1 MKNFFKIVF
10 ATFFSLVLFC
20 VFVALLAVGL
30 VAGLIKLGAK
40 QEPKIEKGSYLVVD
54 MSINIADTPPPSE
67 NSQALGRLLGGGDDH
82 TVSLR
87 GVLRAIDSAAKDPL
101 IAGIFLHGSF
111 EPSGYGSGYAALKEV
126 REALANFQATSHK
139 PIVAYL
145 VGPSM
150 RDYYLTSVADTI
162 YLNPFGEMQLQ
173 GLATEPT
180 FYGDAFKKYG
190 VEVQVTRVGKYKSF
204 VEPYIR
210 NNMSPES
217 REQTQTLLDD
227 LWTEIKSGVAQ
238 GRKLTPEQ
246 VQALTDKEGIVNA
259 TDAKAGGLVN
269 ELAYLPDVIAKLR
282 KTTGDTT
289 TPDNHDTFK
298 QVDLST
304 YIRQNVSTPA
314 AADSKLAAMMD
325 STPRVAVVYAE
336 GDIVDGNTEAS
347 GYIGGDRF
355 ARELRRLR
363 EDGSVRAILLR
374 VNSPGGSALASEV
387 IQRELSLTRQAGK
400 PVVVSMGT
408 VAASGGYWITTAADR
423 VFAEPNTIT
432 GSIGVFGLLPSV
444 QGLANSYGVTF
455 DTVKTGKYADLFT
468 ISRPKTPDELNVV
481 QGFVD
486 HIYGEFLD
494 RVATARKL
502 PREQVQEIAQGRV
515 WSGEQAI
522 KLGLVDEIGG
532 MEKALA
538 FTKTKA
544 GLPNNAKIV
553 EYPAPKELAEEV
565 SEWLSGERRPVAS
578 IGALLPGGGTHAG
591 PLARGVKEVQEQID
605 ALGKLN
611 DPTGTYARL
620 PFELQM
626 K

>member
-20 VFVALLAVGL
+20 VLVALLAVGL

-87 GVLRAIDSAAKDPL
+87 GVLRAIDTAAKDPL

-111 EPSGYGSGYAALKEV
+111 EPSGYGSGYAALKEM

-180 FYGDAFKKYG
+180 FFGDAFKKYG
-190 VEVQVTRVGKYKSF
+190 IEVQVTRVGKYKSF

-227 LWTEIKSGVAQ
+227 LWTEIKGGVAQ
-238 GRKLTPEQ
+238 GRKLTPDQ
-246 VQALTDKEGIVNA
+246 VQAHHGQGRPRQRRRRQ
-259 TDAKAGGLVN
+259 GGRPGQRTR
-269 ELAYLPDVIAKLR
+269 LPARRDR
-282 KTTGDTT
+282 KTAQDRGQRPARPTIEIPSSRLTWPPTSGRTSA
-289 TPDNHDTFK
+289 TPT
-298 QVDLST
+298 
-304 YIRQNVSTPA
+304 
-314 AADSKLAAMMD
+314 AADSKLAALMD
-325 STPRVAVVYAE
+325 NTPKIAIVYAE
-336 GDIVDGNTEAS
+336 GDIVDGDAEAT

-363 EDGSVRAILLR
+363 ED
-374 VNSPGGSALASEV
+374 P
-387 IQRELSLTRQAGK
+387 
-400 PVVVSMGT
+400 
-408 VAASGGYWITTAADR
+408 AA
-423 VFAEPNTIT
+423 
-432 GSIGVFGLLPSV
+432 
-444 QGLANSYGVTF
+444 
-455 DTVKTGKYADLFT
+455 
-468 ISRPKTPDELNVV
+468 
-481 QGFVD
+481 
-486 HIYGEFLD
+486 
-494 RVATARKL
+494 
-502 PREQVQEIAQGRV
+502 
-515 WSGEQAI
+515 
-522 KLGLVDEIGG
+522 
-532 MEKALA
+532 
-538 FTKTKA
+538 
-544 GLPNNAKIV
+544 
-553 EYPAPKELAEEV
+553 
-565 SEWLSGERRPVAS
+565 
-578 IGALLPGGGTHAG
+578 
-591 PLARGVKEVQEQID
+591 
-605 ALGKLN
+605 
-611 DPTGTYARL
+611 
-620 PFELQM
+620 
-626 K
+626 